1 MMKGKS
7 RRTTFADRE
16 DGYGGNH
23 PRGSFEVHP
32 GMEKK
37 LFESFF
43 RRAALKPEVE
53 QVLTCSIRVE
63 PRKSFVSGRGVSLF
77 FLEGGL

>member
-1 MMKGKS
+1 MKGKS
-7 RRTTFADRE
+7 RKTTFAHRE

-37 LFESFF
+37 LFDSFF
-43 RRAALKPEVE
+43 RKAALKLEVE
-53 QVLTCSIRVE
+53 QGVNL
-63 PRKSFVSGRGVSLF
+63 FNQSGTAEIFRLWTKGFLI